1 MTSYLET
8 FLALALS
15 IFKHTE
21 YILLKKKRKFTE
33 YIWWIV
39 KKAHSDS
46 DSDSDSLVKKKLHV
60 DVVWSQSQ
68 DAILYWNLE
77 MHFHTSH
84 KEVNTNIQLQTT
96 SIYVESANKLFHTH

>member
-1 MTSYLET
+1 MVDSKKST
-8 FLALALS
+8 FRFRLRLRQ
-15 IFKHTE
+15 FG
-21 YILLKKKRKFTE
+21 
-33 YIWWIV
+33 
-39 KKAHSDS
+39 
-46 DSDSDSLVKKKLHV
+46 KKKLHV

>member
-46 DSDSDSLVKKKLHV
+46 DSDSDSDSLVKIKLHV
-60 DVVWSQSQ
+60 DVVWSQSRTRRNP
-68 DAILYWNLE
+68 LLE
-77 MHFHTSH
+77 FGNALSH
-84 KEVNTNIQLQTT
+84 LTQRSQYKYTITNHIDLCRISQ
-96 SIYVESANKLFHTH
+96 